1 MKRREA
7 MKYTDK
13 ELRLIAVE
21 ADVDERTVRAWA
33 SGDREPQP
41 KNLARIEEA
50 AKKVKGKV
58 LH

>member
-1 MKRREA
+1 MQF
-7 MKYTDK
+7 TDK

-33 SGDREPQP
+33 AGDREPQP
-41 KNLARIEEA
+41 KNLARIEAA
-50 AKKVKGKV
+50 AKKVKGEA